1 MDISPIQNSLKVDL
15 LVKSPQSV
23 VDAWKVGQLINATA
37 ITGREKGQATISIG
51 GTLLQAQAPF
61 PLSPGQS
68 LTLEVSSL
76 AAMAVLKVV
85 NAANSAAGNTPAIT
99 VTLPVQANLLNQLLL
114 QPLQVGQQ
122 LLARIPSSS
131 IPHTSIP
138 SISVSPQIQT
148 ILEFAGNRVSVQ
160 LSQALPGNI
169 GQQLKLEVVTPGALA
184 ALKML
189 TPSGRSDS
197 IALALRATL
206 PQQQPLPSLL
216 ANLAWVATNVTASKS
231 HLSAAGA
238 AGLTTTGASV
248 NSPLPLPLP
257 QTVVALTRSI
267 IEQLPT
273 SASLR
278 TSDGVKQAIAQSGL
292 FLESRLAH
300 SLTSPLQTSAIPL
313 SAQLPVDFKGGLLG
327 LLVSLLA
334 LIKAPPK
341 STATPL
347 ATQNPLATNTPYTPL
362 PAQVQAAALAT
373 LTAQMNTHQAM
384 AELLRSV
391 ESGLA
396 RVQLNQ
402 LVSSSPDEDGKRTW
416 VMELP
421 VRGDGQLDN
430 IQICIQKETRK
441 QAKKEAALWTVSLS
455 IEPKGLGPIQV
466 RISLS
471 DGVISTH
478 FWSENTKTTQFIQ
491 EYLPVLK
498 KRYSEVGLFVGAI
511 NAHEGSAPVQ
521 TSAED
526 FLHHTLLDEKA

>member
-206 PQQQPLPSLL
+206 PQQQPLPSL
-216 ANLAWVATNVTASKS
+216 
-231 HLSAAGA
+231 
-238 AGLTTTGASV
+238 
-248 NSPLPLPLP
+248 
-257 QTVVALTRSI
+257 
-267 IEQLPT
+267 
-273 SASLR
+273 
-278 TSDGVKQAIAQSGL
+278 
-292 FLESRLAH
+292 
-300 SLTSPLQTSAIPL
+300 
-313 SAQLPVDFKGGLLG
+313 
-327 LLVSLLA
+327 
-334 LIKAPPK
+334 
-341 STATPL
+341 
-347 ATQNPLATNTPYTPL
+347 
-362 PAQVQAAALAT
+362 
-373 LTAQMNTHQAM
+373 
-384 AELLRSV
+384 
-391 ESGLA
+391 
-396 RVQLNQ
+396 
-402 LVSSSPDEDGKRTW
+402 
-416 VMELP
+416 
-421 VRGDGQLDN
+421 
-430 IQICIQKETRK
+430 
-441 QAKKEAALWTVSLS
+441 
-455 IEPKGLGPIQV
+455 
-466 RISLS
+466 
-471 DGVISTH
+471 
-478 FWSENTKTTQFIQ
+478 
-491 EYLPVLK
+491 
-498 KRYSEVGLFVGAI
+498 
-511 NAHEGSAPVQ
+511 
-521 TSAED
+521 
-526 FLHHTLLDEKA
+526 